1 MSIYGRKP
9 DEWDKLAEWVI
20 NNKLFSHNVR
30 WLIQIPRLYDVY
42 KENGSI
48 ENFEDIVHSKFSL
61 ANSIF
66 DIDGLMI
73 G

>member
-1 MSIYGRKP
+1 LSIYGRKP

-48 ENFEDIVHSKFSL
+48 ENFEDIVRSKFSPPL
-61 ANSIF
+61 IQYPT
-66 DIDGLMI
+66 LMV
-73 G
+73 

>member
-20 NNKLFSHNVR
+20 NNKLYSHNVR
-30 WLIQIPRLYDVY
+30 WLVQIPRLYDVY

-48 ENFEDIVHSKFSL
+48 ENFEDIVRSTCSL
-61 ANSIF
+61 LPIQYL
-66 DIDGLMI
+66 IPILG
-73 G
+73 

>member
-1 MSIYGRKP
+1 MSIYGRKS

-20 NNKLFSHNVR
+20 NNKLYSHNVR
-30 WLIQIPRLYDVY
+30 WLVQIPRLYDVY

-48 ENFEDIVHSKFSL
+48 ENFEDIVRSTCSL
-61 ANSIF
+61 LPIQYL
-66 DIDGLMI
+66 IPII

>member
-1 MSIYGRKP
+1 MAFEHYGRKP

-20 NNKLFSHNVR
+20 NNKLFSHNVC

-48 ENFEDIVHSKFSL
+48 ESFEDIVRSMCSPL
-61 ANSIF
+61 PIQYSM
-66 DIDGLMI
+66 LMS
-73 G
+73 

>member
-20 NNKLFSHNVR
+20 NNKLYSHNVR
-30 WLIQIPRLYDVY
+30 WLVQIPRLYDVY

-48 ENFEDIVHSKFSL
+48 ENFEDIVRSTCSL
-61 ANSIF
+61 LPIQYL
-66 DIDGLMI
+66 IPII